1 MPDRPRPDHVRGPHT
16 TDKTAP
22 LEPSGFATLGLDPRL
37 LRNVERQGWPLP
49 TPIQA
54 EVIPRAIA
62 GHDVLGIAQTG
73 TGKTAAFALPV
84 LQRLLDR
91 PKAKPLHPYAVV
103 LAPTRELVQQIQAT
117 FTLLAAGTPIKV
129 ASVFGGVADR
139 PQISAL
145 NSGVEVVIAAPG
157 RLMDLMGRGWVNFT
171 AIEFCIL
178 DEADRMLDMGFIM
191 DIRKIL
197 NRMPSRKQM
206 LLLSATLA
214 PEIKKL
220 SAEFLYHP
228 QEVTI
233 GATGP
238 PAELRHE
245 LWEVAAD
252 DKPTAMDKL
261 LAEPHDSILVFTRT
275 RHGADKLARRLLR
288 DGLGPVGLLH
298 ADRSQSQRDKAL
310 AQFRSGEVRTLVAT
324 DVASRGLDVTGI
336 ELVINYDVPRD
347 AEDYVHRV
355 GRTARAKR
363 PGIAVTLVT
372 PEENKYIKKIEQLVG
387 KTIDR
392 QRISGE
398 YDEAAAAVP
407 RKSRSGSGRGR
418 TAFEEK
424 LAAKPRV
431 SRREEKTA
439 AEKPFSG
446 RQPRPGRRDE
456 GAAGTAEAAPRAE
469 RAPRPEGAPRPE
481 RAPRVER
488 PSRDQARTPRP
499 PRTERRG
506 PETDYVEEPSLP
518 NWQSAGASVAPE
530 RERPAR
536 SDGPRSAG
544 PRSEGVRSDAPRA
557 PRAPRADAP
566 AGEAPKRNRRGGR
579 GRGPKKAE

>member
-1 MPDRPRPDHVRGPHT
+1 MPDRPRPAHVRGPHA
-16 TDKTAP
+16 DKKPP
-22 LEPSGFATLGLDPRL
+22 LEHSGFATLGLDARL

-54 EVIPRAIA
+54 EVVPRAVE

-73 TGKTAAFALPV
+73 TGKTAAFALPII
-84 LQRLLDR
+84 QKLLDK

-103 LAPTRELVQQIQAT
+103 LAPTRELVQQIEQT
-117 FTLLAAGTPIKV
+117 FIALAGGTSIRV

-145 NSGVEVVIAAPG
+145 NAGVEVVIAAPG

-171 AIEFCIL
+171 NIEICVL

-252 DKPTAMDKL
+252 DKPLAMDKL

-336 ELVINYDVPRD
+336 ELVVNYDVPRD

-387 KTIDR
+387 KRIDR
-392 QRISGE
+392 HRVSEE
-398 YDEAAAAVP
+398 YDETAAAVP
-407 RKSRSGSGRGR
+407 RKTRSGRGR
-418 TAFEEK
+418 SKFEEN
-424 LAAKPRV
+424 LAAKPRA

-439 AEKPFSG
+439 LEKPFSG
-446 RQPRPGRRDE
+446 RNPRPGRRDAP
-456 GAAGTAEAAPRAE
+456 GADGTSDSARVERPARAPRGERSPQQE
-469 RAPRPEGAPRPE
+469 RAPRPERSPRTPRPE
-481 RAPRVER
+481 RPVRE
-488 PSRDQARTPRP
+488 S
-499 PRTERRG
+499 
-506 PETDYVEEPSLP
+506 DYVEEPNLP
-518 NWQSAGASVAPE
+518 NWQTAGASTSPD
-530 RERPAR
+530 REPRPHRGGTRNDSPRTSTPRGPSAAR
-536 SDGPRSAG
+536 
-544 PRSEGVRSDAPRA
+544 
-557 PRAPRADAP
+557 
-566 AGEAPKRNRRGGR
+566 GEAPPADGDAPKRRRGGR
-579 GRGPKKAE
+579 GRGGGGRKPE